1 MGWLGEYLLE
11 LVFPTSCAGCGE
23 YGGEL
28 VCGDCR
34 DRLALLQGPRCRR
47 CARPTF
53 YEVDVCAECLLRR
66 PAFDGAYAAG
76 LYRDPLRAI
85 IHRLKYRNGRRLV
98 PYLADLMGEALRQG
112 APASGATQAACAA
125 GGDMYAWRAQT
136 AAEGAFDVVTF
147 VPMHRRKQK
156 ERGYNQAEL
165 LAKEVARG
173 LGLEAAPLLR
183 RTRSGAAQTGLALR
197 ARRENVRGAFEA
209 REEGLSGRTHVLL
222 VDDVMT
228 SGFTLSE
235 CARSLKRAG
244 AGRVTC
250 CVLARDVPGGLAPG
264 TG

>member
-1 MGWLGEYLLE
+1 MGWLGEYVLE

-34 DRLALLQGPRCRR
+34 SALPLLHGPRCLR
-47 CARPTF
+47 CGRPAL
-53 YEVDVCAECLLRR
+53 YQVEACADCLLRR
-66 PAFDGAYAAG
+66 SAFDATCAAG

-98 PYLADLMGEALRQG
+98 PLLGELMSQTLRREASPGG
-112 APASGATQAACAA
+112 A
-125 GGDMYAWRAQT
+125 GDFEA
-136 AAEGAFDVVTF
+136 VTF

-165 LAKEVARG
+165 LAREVARHG
-173 LGLEAAPLLR
+173 GLEALPLLR
-183 RTRSGAAQTGLALR
+183 RTRPGAAQAGLDLK
-197 ARRENVRGAFEA
+197 ARRENVHGAFEVVEDA
-209 REEGLSGRTHVLL
+209 ALADTLAGWPSRRPHLLL

-235 CARSLKRAG
+235 CARALKRAG

-250 CVLARDVPGGLAPG
+250 CVLARDVPGSNQTSGHIAR
-264 TG
+264 